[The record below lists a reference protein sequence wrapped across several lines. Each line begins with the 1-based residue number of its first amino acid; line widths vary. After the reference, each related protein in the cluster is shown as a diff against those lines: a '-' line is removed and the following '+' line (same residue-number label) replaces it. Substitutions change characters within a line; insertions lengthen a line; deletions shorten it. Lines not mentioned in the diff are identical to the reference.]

1 MSSAAAGGANKTT
14 KMDNEANIDASML
27 EGATHGEFAATSAV
41 SAEAQQGD
49 GPAAASASGSG
60 STGVNVETVAVAVS
74 CGKDYAVAACPVA
87 VVAVGVN
94 SASAGSENGVV
105 AVGVEGAAAS
115 SNSANSSE
123 TTMRDHQGFSFGD
136 DPAVV
141 RLLGAIR
148 GELSRLAA
156 DNEAIKTELGW
167 AEPLDD
173 DTPVA
178 KAEAATSDKHAKA
191 DSSTGPDSGTQR
203 HADAKPHADKKP
215 GGTKT

>member
-14 KMDNEANIDASML
+14 KMDNEANIDAGML
-27 EGATHGEFAATSAV
+27 DGGAQGEFAATSAV

-60 STGVNVETVAVAVS
+60 STGVTVETVAVAVS

-105 AVGVEGAAAS
+105 AVGLEGAAAS

-123 TTMRDHQGFSFGD
+123 TAMRDHQGFSFGD

-148 GELSRLAA
+148 GELNRLSA
-156 DNEAIKTELGW
+156 DNEAIKAELGW
-167 AEPLDD
+167 VDPEVDD
-173 DTPVA
+173 DAPIA
-178 KAEAATSDKHAKA
+178 KAEAATSDKHAAA
-191 DSSTGPDSGTQR
+191 DSTAKSDSAGKR
-203 HADAKPHADKKP
+203 DGDKKP
-215 GGTKT
+215 GGSKA

>member
-14 KMDNEANIDASML
+14 KMDNEANIDAAML
-27 EGATHGEFAATSAV
+27 EGGAYGEFAVTSAV

-105 AVGVEGAAAS
+105 AVGLEGAAAS

-123 TTMRDHQGFSFGD
+123 TAMRDHQGFSFGD

-148 GELSRLAA
+148 GELNRLAA
-156 DNEAIKTELGW
+156 DNEAIKSELGW
-167 AEPLDD
+167 VDPVDD
-173 DTPVA
+173 DAPIA
-178 KAEAATSDKHAKA
+178 KAEAATGDKHAKA
-191 DSSTGPDSGTQR
+191 DTTTGKD
-203 HADAKPHADKKP
+203 ADAKRDADKKP
-215 GGTKT
+215 GGTKP

>member
-27 EGATHGEFAATSAV
+27 EGGAQGEFAATSAV

-105 AVGVEGAAAS
+105 AVGLEGAAAS

-123 TTMRDHQGFSFGD
+123 TAMRDHQGFSFGD

-148 GELSRLAA
+148 GELNRLSA
-156 DNEAIKTELGW
+156 DSEAIKSELGW
-167 AEPLDD
+167 TDALDEAEA
-173 DTPVA
+173 PVA
-178 KAEAATSDKHAKA
+178 KAEAATRDKHAKA
-191 DSSTGPDSGTQR
+191 DRATKPDAEPGR
-203 HADAKPHADKKP
+203 DAKPDADKKP
-215 GGTKT
+215 GGTKN